1 MKPQSLLH
9 ELPRDVAIKPK
20 SPVNFWDD
28 VNEIFKAVEKRAY
41 EFFEQRGRENGRDLE
56 DWFRAENELFKPTAV
71 EISDKDNS
79 VVVRA
84 QVPGFTAEEL
94 EIDLEPSQLIIRGKQ
109 EKVTEE
115 TVDKT
120 VYGES
125 RAKEIFREVPLPFN
139 VVAEEGVATLTDG
152 VLEITAPKV
161 PEAKTI
167 EPAVADK
174 VA

>member
-28 VNEIFKAVEKRAY
+28 VNDIFKAIEKRAY

-56 DWFRAENELFKPTAV
+56 DWFKAENELFKPTAV

-109 EKVTEE
+109 EKETED
-115 TVDKT
+115 TVDTT
-120 VYGES
+120 VYSES
-125 RAKEIFREVPLPFN
+125 RSKEIFREVPLPFN
-139 VVAEEGVATLTDG
+139 VVAEEGVATLTEG